1 MIPSPQSYPISGPS
15 MTGYPSLQQNFN
27 PVQGFPSNPPFLSQS
42 TSQEHSLHQGTDPNS
57 PELFRQNLQ
66 LVQQNVLQLQEI
78 AKRALDGIQHAYRT
92 GRTPTQTEADLATLK
107 QTLQMVSEQMRQT
120 GVGGLPLL
128 PVPDDGHPPPALPT
142 EDEMIAQ
149 ATRAV
154 QVSYDQLKRGQDS
167 AAVVANLLTSVER
180 PPVHR

>member
-1 MIPSPQSYPISGPS
+1 MECGFKPVSY
-15 MTGYPSLQQNFN
+15 SLCHRANFC
-27 PVQGFPSNPPFLSQS
+27 VQS
-42 TSQEHSLHQGTDPNS
+42 TCLSNRSHADPDRGYES
-57 PELFRQNLQ
+57 VCPWHEKLPKFF
-66 LVQQNVLQLQEI
+66 I
-78 AKRALDGIQHAYRT
+78 FS
-92 GRTPTQTEADLATLK
+92 ADLATLK
-107 QTLQMVSEQMRQT
+107 QTLQMASEQMRQT

>member
-1 MIPSPQSYPISGPS
+1 VGSNLFLTVFATGPISAS
-15 MTGYPSLQQNFN
+15 S
-27 PVQGFPSNPPFLSQS
+27 
-42 TSQEHSLHQGTDPNS
+42 
-57 PELFRQNLQ
+57 
-66 LVQQNVLQLQEI
+66 
-78 AKRALDGIQHAYRT
+78 QHAYRT
-92 GRTPTQTEADLATLK
+92 GRTPTQTEGTNPFVHGTKNFQKFFIFSADLATLK

-120 GVGGLPLL
+120 GIGGLPLL